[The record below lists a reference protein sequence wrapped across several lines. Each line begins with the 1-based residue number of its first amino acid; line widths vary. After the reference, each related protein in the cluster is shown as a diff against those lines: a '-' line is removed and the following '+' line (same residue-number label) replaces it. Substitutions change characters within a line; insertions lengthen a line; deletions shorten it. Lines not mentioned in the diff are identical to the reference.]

1 MSTDGMETPKKTP
14 NKQNNPMYIATD
26 EQTKTTAEIIK
37 KNHKKPN
44 SFVCLIF
51 SVGNHLKLSSLIKI
65 LLN

>member
-37 KNHKKPN
+37 EK
-44 SFVCLIF
+44 SQEA
-51 SVGNHLKLSSLIKI
+51 
-65 LLN
+65 